1 AHRDVVREQLQRN
14 DFEQWHEQL
23 RRGRKLD
30 EMVGSFASQPVA
42 GRHDGNDDTIARFN
56 LFYVGHALFV
66 ESDGLAIVVVA
77 RGQHNDGQVFVDERV
92 GPVLHFASGIA
103 FRVNVRNFLEL
114 EGAFESDRIVNA
126 AAQIKKIGVTEEEFG
141 EIFVEAGRVGLQ
153 NAFNL

>member
-1 AHRDVVREQLQRN
+1 
-14 DFEQWHEQL
+14 
-23 RRGRKLD
+23 
-30 EMVGSFASQPVA
+30 
-42 GRHDGNDDTIARFN
+42 
-56 LFYVGHALFV
+56 GHALFV

-153 NAFNL
+153 NAFNLVRNLGEFLEELLGGFRAELAAKLPKMNRQQQERGELCGEGFRRSDANFRAGVRENRAG